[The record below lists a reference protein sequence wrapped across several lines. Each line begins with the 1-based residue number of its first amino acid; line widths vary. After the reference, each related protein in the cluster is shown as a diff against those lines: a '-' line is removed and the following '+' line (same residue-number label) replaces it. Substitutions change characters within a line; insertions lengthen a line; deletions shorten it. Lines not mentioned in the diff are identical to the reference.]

1 MRSSCNRLPRILRKS
16 TWGIKDARTIIRWIE
31 AGRLHS
37 AETLE
42 GPLMATT
49 GIAKSQAWHRFFR
62 FFMNFERGK
71 LMSRKVTQISFAS
84 IFLFASLLLIPAPA
98 PAQEKLTTTTA
109 KSDKFGKGGT
119 LETTSDEKSRVVK
132 EVWRDATGKNRE
144 THLVNYDA
152 KGVAR

>member
-1 MRSSCNRLPRILRKS
+1 
-16 TWGIKDARTIIRWIE
+16 
-31 AGRLHS
+31 
-37 AETLE
+37 
-42 GPLMATT
+42 MATT
-49 GIAKSQAWHRFFR
+49 EIAKSQAWHRFFYLAI
-62 FFMNFERGK
+62 MNFERGK

-98 PAQEKLTTTTA
+98 PAQEKLTTTTV

-152 KGVAR
+152 KG